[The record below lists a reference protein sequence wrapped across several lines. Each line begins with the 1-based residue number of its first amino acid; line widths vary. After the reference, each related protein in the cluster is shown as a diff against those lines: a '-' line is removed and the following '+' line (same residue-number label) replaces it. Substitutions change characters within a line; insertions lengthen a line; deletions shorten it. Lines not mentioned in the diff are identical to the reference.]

1 MRKFVFQFPILP
13 EKSDFLPIQPT
24 VDSGKMPKCKKKEST
39 LTGTLF
45 CWLGWKDLNPR
56 NDGARTRCLT
66 PWLHPSIQN
75 KKKTTEIRIS
85 TGSPVGNPG
94 YTVGWDGRIWTLG
107 MTGPEPAALPLGYI
121 PICWNNRYRLFRP
134 LSSGWARWIRTIG
147 MKESKSSALPLGYS
161 PM

>member
-1 MRKFVFQFPILP
+1 MTYSIIMRKFVFQFPILP

-66 PWLHPSIQN
+66 PWLHPN
-75 KKKTTEIRIS
+75 VFGKTGEGFS
-85 TGSPVGNPG
+85 G
-94 YTVGWDGRIWTLG
+94 
-107 MTGPEPAALPLGYI
+107 A
-121 PICWNNRYRLFRP
+121 FRP
-134 LSSGWARWIRTIG
+134 SGWARWIRTIG

-161 PM
+161 PMLSGVDSGIRTHGLQSHNLTR